1 MSTNSELNTYT
12 ECQEG
17 AQAKRR
23 ANHELRV
30 QIALLLQLIFPP
42 PLASAIGLVGERG

>member
-1 MSTNSELNTYT
+1 MNAYT
-12 ECQEG
+12 KCQEG

-30 QIALLLQLIFPP
+30 QIALPVQLTFPP
-42 PLASAIGLVGERG
+42 PLVSAIGLVGERG

>member
-1 MSTNSELNTYT
+1 MPTNSELITYT

-30 QIALLLQLIFPP
+30 QIALALKLIFPP
-42 PLASAIGLVGERG
+42 LLASAIGLVGERG